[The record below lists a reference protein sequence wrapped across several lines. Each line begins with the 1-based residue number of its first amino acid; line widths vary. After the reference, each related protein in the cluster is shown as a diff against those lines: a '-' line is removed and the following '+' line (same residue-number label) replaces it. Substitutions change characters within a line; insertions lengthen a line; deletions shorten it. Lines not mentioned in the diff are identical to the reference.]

1 MNNSRILALFLMAS
15 SLHGAELQLAGI
27 FSDHAVLQ
35 RDTAL
40 PVWGKAAPGARVSV
54 SFAGQ
59 KASTIAESTGSWRVT
74 LDPLAANSEH
84 QSLRVQSGGE
94 GLTVNGI
101 QVGEVWLASG
111 QSNMDMNL
119 QGCARRHSF
128 FKGLVTDPQPGM
140 LRMLKIRTPDTEQP
154 LEDLRTTWVPDTA
167 ETRGSFSAAAYFFA
181 KRLAEELKLPIGI
194 IDTAWGG
201 KPIEGFIPRPSFDRH
216 KTLRTILKL
225 ADADQLEALK
235 QLEGGVII
243 RNTAGMPGRI
253 FNGRMAPIAPYAL
266 RGFIWYQG
274 ESNAGRGE
282 DPRDYRYKQQAMIHG
297 WRKAW
302 NRAKAPFYYVQLP
315 AYKDESW
322 GWIRLR
328 EEQRLALALDAHT
341 GMAVTIDLRD
351 TDIHPSNK
359 LDVGHRLARWPLAQV
374 YGRSIAVSGPLFKE
388 ASIEGNAIRVYFSH
402 LAGGLITAA
411 KTGLE
416 PAKETPGAVPGG
428 FEIADE
434 AGAWH
439 PAEAVIEAG
448 GETIRVTCA
457 EVNKPVAVRY
467 ASEGDPERANLYNAA
482 SLPASPFCSALKF
495 LPWQK

>member
-1 MNNSRILALFLMAS
+1 MNNSRLLALFLMAS

-74 LDPLAANSEH
+74 LGPLAANSEH

-128 FKGLVTDPQPGM
+128 FKGLVTDPRPGM

-154 LEDLRTTWVPDTA
+154 LEDLPTTWVLDTA
-167 ETRGSFSAAAYFFA
+167 ETRGSFSATAYFFA

-315 AYKDESW
+315 AYKDESR

-328 EEQRLALALDAHT
+328 EEQRLALALNAHT

-388 ASIEGNAIRVYFSH
+388 ASIEGSAIRVYFSH